1 MNAIDTILTDLNLN
15 GFDGQGGTD
24 KGTTHTYTAVYD
36 RLFAPRRHEPLHLME
51 IGIYHGGSA
60 ALWCKYFPNATFT
73 FVDTHDQIGPKAL
86 EHIDMSRSLLLWRDA
101 YSDPQMHRYIDGIDI
116 FIDDGPH
123 TPWSQQV
130 AIQLYSPYM
139 RPGGIMVIE
148 DIAAAEWVDLLLK
161 EVPPGVSH
169 ELYEGNTHERH
180 DDRMLILTWPRT
192 TSASTDE
199 AR

>member
-1 MNAIDTILTDLNLN
+1 MKTIDTILTDLKLN

-36 RLFAPRRHEPLHLME
+36 RLFKDRWQEPLHLME

-123 TPWSQQV
+123 TLWSQQM
-130 AIQLYSPYM
+130 AIHLYGSLM

-148 DIAAAEWVDLLLK
+148 DISSESYIDILLE
-161 EVPPGVSH
+161 EVPAGVAI
-169 ELYEGNTHERH
+169 EVYEGNTSQRH
-180 DDRMLILTWPRT
+180 DDRMLILTWPST

-199 AR
+199 A